1 MTLQRNIA
9 WAASVLD
16 RAAGR
21 HPAWE
26 AAPPLAIVEEATA
39 VLRAEGLW
47 DYAEAILAGGHQLPR
62 MATGGD
68 PTVFESDFRF
78 SAGHD
83 VDGWWN
89 GVVSGKP
96 VSAGTMSDA
105 FVQRAGGEPGVVL
118 AQHLRVDTP
127 MVVAE
132 SRVRVVQATTWQTII
147 PRGLLHGDDAP
158 VEIVGG
164 GGTCHRE
171 TIRRSGWRIVGGWK
185 VGGGANRIADR
196 AGAAAQKADSK
207 LPEKKP
213 AI

>member
-1 MTLQRNIA
+1 MTLKRNVA
-9 WAASVLD
+9 WAASVID

-26 AAPPLAIVEEATA
+26 AAPPLALVEEAKA
-39 VLRAEGLW
+39 VLRAGGLW
-47 DYAEAILAGGHQLPR
+47 DYAEARLAGGHPLPR

-68 PTVFESDFRF
+68 PVLFETRFRA
-78 SAGHD
+78 SSVHD
-83 VDGWWN
+83 VDGWWD
-89 GVVSGKP
+89 GVVSGKS
-96 VSAGTMSDA
+96 VNATTATDA

-118 AQHLRVDTP
+118 AQHLRIDSPKVL
-127 MVVAE
+127 AE
-132 SRVRVVQATTWQTII
+132 ARVRVVQTTTWQVVI
-147 PRGLLHGDDAP
+147 PRAVSHGDDAP
-158 VEIVGG
+158 VEIVG

-185 VGGGANRIADR
+185 VSGGTNRIADR